1 MTKGKPWTVEEERK
15 LRELFSKHVSVAEIA
30 KALNKS
36 HEAVKQKIIHLELKE
51 EEPPKLR
58 GSSSSSRLKIPKELP
73 SIETALKDLIAALD
87 ALKKSDLGS
96 AEVLRLRS
104 IIQGVKIYKELF
116 ADYVNYRGHEVE
128 MVKMMERLAALE
140 KVSKSDE
147 TE

>member
-15 LRELFSKHVSVAEIA
+15 LRELFSKHVSVAEMA

-36 HEAVKQKIIHLELKE
+36 REAVKQKIIHLELKE

-58 GSSSSSRLKIPKELP
+58 GSSSSRLKIPKELP

-87 ALKKSDLGS
+87 ALKESDLGS

-116 ADYVNYRGHEVE
+116 ADYVNYRGHEIE
-128 MVKMMERLAALE
+128 MVKMMERLVALE

>member
-1 MTKGKPWTVEEERK
+1 VTKGKPWTVEEERK
-15 LRELFSKHVSVAEIA
+15 LRELFSKHVSVAEMA

-36 HEAVKQKIIHLELKE
+36 REAVKQKIIHLELKE

-58 GSSSSSRLKIPKELP
+58 GSSSSRLKIPKELP

-87 ALKKSDLGS
+87 ALKESDLGS